1 MSDKGTRNPVGW
13 GYTEQALSDK
23 ERKRLMG
30 TIGHVFSSHR
40 LEERPAPSVEA
51 IELPRPRLEI
61 PTRFAKWKTDS
72 FPPVM
77 LKAPGTAQS
86 WITTSAEERVLHAL
100 GRSFRDLAQ
109 LRTGRLPV
117 APDVVVRPANV
128 EDLEIVLE
136 WANHEGYAVIPFG
149 GGSSVVGGVTPEGT
163 DNYPACISIDLQGL
177 NRVLEVNPRD
187 RVVHAEA
194 GILGPDLDEALRGQ
208 GLTVR
213 HYPQSY
219 YHSSLGGWVATRG
232 AGHFST
238 LHAKIEDRVQALS
251 VLLPDGRRAQ
261 TRALPASSIGPD
273 PNRLWCGSEG
283 ALGIITDVRLRVLP
297 VPQHTATAGV
307 LFKTF
312 EAALEAARDIV
323 QAGLWPAQMRLLDPF
338 EHMMSSL
345 LAGRPAS
352 GALMILGFESA
363 VREVEAPLQ
372 EAVEIARSHGG
383 ERRESGKEGATQAWR
398 DAFFRQ
404 PYIRDTL
411 LDYGIIGET
420 FETAVPWSRLPEFYK
435 NVRQATLDAV
445 INTCGAGGVNC
456 RTTHAY
462 PDGISLYFSFFAHG
476 RHGALVE
483 QWAEIKAAASEAV
496 MANGGTASHHHAMG
510 RDHKPWAR
518 QEIPAEFRAAIRGAK
533 RALDPK
539 GIMNPGLW
547 FED

>member
-1 MSDKGTRNPVGW
+1 MRTGGTRNPVGW
-13 GYTEQALSDK
+13 GYLEQALTDK

-30 TIGHVFSSHR
+30 TVGSLFSHGGI
-40 LEERPAPSVEA
+40 EERPPPQADA
-51 IELPRPRLEI
+51 IELPPCRVRLPE
-61 PTRFAKWKTDS
+61 RFSRWQTEG
-72 FPPVM
+72 FPPV
-77 LKAPGTAQS
+77 LSKGPGAVQS
-86 WITTSAEERVLHAL
+86 WITTSAQERVLHAV

-109 LRTGRLPV
+109 LRTGKLPV
-117 APDVVVRPANV
+117 APDAIARPASL

-136 WANHEGYAVIPFG
+136 WAAKEGYAVIPFG

-163 DNYPACISIDLQGL
+163 EKYPGCISIDLGSL
-177 NRVLEVNPRD
+177 NRVLEINPTD

-194 GILGPDLDEALRGQ
+194 GILGPDLDEWLRPQ

-219 YHSSLGGWVATRG
+219 YHSTLGGWVATRG

-251 VLLPDGRRAQ
+251 VMLPDGRRAS
-261 TRALPASSIGPD
+261 TRALPASSVGPD
-273 PNRLWCGSEG
+273 PNRMWCGSEG
-283 ALGIITDVRLRVLP
+283 VLGIITDVRLRVLP
-297 VPQHTATAGV
+297 VPQHTATAGIA
-307 LFKTF
+307 FKTF
-312 EAALEAARDIV
+312 EQTLDAGREIV
-323 QAGLWPAQMRLLDPF
+323 QSGLWPAQLRLLDPF
-338 EHMMSSL
+338 EHMMSSM

-352 GALMILGFESA
+352 GALMIVGFESA
-363 VREVEAPLQ
+363 ARPVQAALD
-372 EAVEIARSHGG
+372 AAIAISRAHGG
-383 ERRESGKEGATQAWR
+383 EPRESGKEGGTQAWR

-420 FETAVPWSRLPEFYK
+420 FETAIPWSRLPDFYR

-445 INTCGAGGVNC
+445 IRVCGTGGVNC

-462 PDGISLYFSFFAHG
+462 PDGVSLYFSFFARG

-483 QWAEIKAAASEAV
+483 QWAEIKAAATAAV
-496 MANGGTASHHHAMG
+496 MAGGGTASHHHAMG
-510 RDHKPWAR
+510 RDHKRWAKA
-518 QEIPAEFRAAIRGAK
+518 EIPAEFRAAIRGAK
-533 RALDPK
+533 RELDPK

>member
-1 MSDKGTRNPVGW
+1 MSSKGTRNPTGW
-13 GYTEQALSDK
+13 GYVEQALTEK

-30 TIGHVFSSHR
+30 TIGSVFSSQG
-40 LEERPAPSVEA
+40 LEEKQPLPVEA

-61 PTRFAKWKTDS
+61 PAALAKWKTDGL
-72 FPPVM
+72 PPVESAGA
-77 LKAPGTAQS
+77 KTPQS
-86 WITTSAEERVLHAL
+86 WITTSAQERVLHAL

-109 LRTGRLPV
+109 LRSGRLPV
-117 APDVVVRPANV
+117 APDAVVRPASTA
-128 EDLEIVLE
+128 DLKIVLE
-136 WANHEGYAVIPFG
+136 WANAEGYAVIPFG

-163 DNYPACISIDLQGL
+163 ENYPACISLDLQGL
-177 NRVLEVNPRD
+177 NRVLEINPTD

-194 GILGPDLDEALRGQ
+194 GILGPDLDEQLRGH

-219 YHSSLGGWVATRG
+219 YHSTLGGWVATRG

-251 VLLPDGRRAQ
+251 VLLPDGRHAH
-261 TRALPASSIGPD
+261 TRALPASSVGPD

-297 VPQHTATAGV
+297 VPKHTATAGV
-307 LFKTF
+307 VFKTF
-312 EAALEAARDIV
+312 EHTLEAAREIV
-323 QAGLWPAQMRLLDPF
+323 QAGLWPAQLRLLDPF

-345 LAGRPAS
+345 LAGRAAS

-363 VREVEAPLQ
+363 TREVTGLLDA
-372 EAVEIARSHGG
+372 AIEIAKGHGG
-383 ERRESGKEGATQAWR
+383 EPRESGKEGATQAWR

-411 LDYGIIGET
+411 LDYAIIGET
-420 FETAVPWSRLPEFYK
+420 FETAVPWSRLPDFYR

-445 INTCGAGGVNC
+445 MKTCGAGGVNC

-476 RHGALVE
+476 RHGGLVE
-483 QWAEIKAAASEAV
+483 QWAEIKAAATEAV

-510 RDHKPWAR
+510 RDHKQWAR

-533 RALDPK
+533 RELDPK
-539 GIMNPGLW
+539 GILNPGLW
-547 FED
+547 FEN

>member
-1 MSDKGTRNPVGW
+1 MNSKGTRNPTGW
-13 GYTEQALSDK
+13 GYVEQALSEK

-30 TIGHVFSSHR
+30 TIGNVFSSHR
-40 LEERPAPSVEA
+40 LEEKHALPVEA

-61 PTRFAKWKTDS
+61 PPRFAKWKTDGL
-72 FPPVM
+72 PPVE
-77 LKAPGTAQS
+77 GTGPQPTQS
-86 WITTSAEERVLHAL
+86 WMTTSAQERVLHAL

-117 APDVVVRPANV
+117 APDAVVRPASV
-128 EDLEIVLE
+128 EDLKVVLE
-136 WANHEGYAVIPFG
+136 WANTEGCAVIPFG

-163 DNYPACISIDLQGL
+163 GKYPACIALDLQGL
-177 NRVLEVNPRD
+177 NRVLEINATD
-187 RVVHAEA
+187 RIVHAEA
-194 GILGPDLDEALRGQ
+194 GILGPDLDEQLRGH

-219 YHSSLGGWVATRG
+219 YHSTLGGWVATRG

-251 VLLPDGRRAQ
+251 VLLPDGRHAH
-261 TRALPASSIGPD
+261 TRALPASSVGPD

-297 VPQHTATAGV
+297 VPKHTATAGV
-307 LFKTF
+307 VFKTF
-312 EAALEAARDIV
+312 EQTLEAARVIV
-323 QAGLWPAQMRLLDPF
+323 QAGLWPAQLRLLDPF

-345 LAGRPAS
+345 LAGRAAS

-363 VREVEAPLQ
+363 TREVTGLLEAAL
-372 EAVEIARSHGG
+372 EIARGHGG
-383 ERRESGKEGATQAWR
+383 EPRESGKEGATQAWR

-420 FETAVPWSRLPEFYK
+420 FETAVPWSRLPDFYR

-445 INTCGAGGVNC
+445 MKTCGAGGVNC

-476 RHGALVE
+476 RHGGLVE
-483 QWAEIKAAASEAV
+483 QWSEIKAAATEAV

-510 RDHKPWAR
+510 RDHKQWAR

-533 RALDPK
+533 RELDPR
-539 GIMNPGLW
+539 GILNPGLW

>member
-1 MSDKGTRNPVGW
+1 MTMQGTRNPTGW
-13 GYTEQALSDK
+13 GYVEQALK
-23 ERKRLMG
+23 PEERKRLMG
-30 TIGHVFSSHR
+30 TIGSVFSSQR
-40 LEERPAPSVEA
+40 LEERPPPPVEA
-51 IELPRPRLEI
+51 IELPRGRIAI
-61 PTRFAKWKTDS
+61 PARFAQWRTQH
-72 FPPVM
+72 FPPP
-77 LKAPGTAQS
+77 LCKAPDAAQS
-86 WITTSAEERVLHAL
+86 WISDSPQERVLHAL

-109 LRTGRLPV
+109 LRTGKLPV
-117 APDVVVRPANV
+117 APDVVARPASL
-128 EDLEIVLE
+128 EELEILLE
-136 WANHEGYAVIPFG
+136 WANTEGYAVIPFG

-163 DNYPACISIDLQGL
+163 EGYPACLALDLQGL
-177 NRVLEVNPRD
+177 NRVLEINPRD
-187 RVVHAEA
+187 RVVHAQA
-194 GILGPDLDEALRGQ
+194 GILGPDLDEILRPQ

-219 YHSSLGGWVATRG
+219 YHSTLGGWVATRG

-261 TRALPASSIGPD
+261 TRALPASSVGPD

-312 EAALEAARDIV
+312 EQALEAAREIV
-323 QAGLWPAQMRLLDPF
+323 QAGLWPAQLRLLDPF

-352 GALMILGFESA
+352 GALMIIGYESA
-363 VREVEAPLQ
+363 TREVESALKA
-372 EAVEIARSHGG
+372 AVAVAQAHGG
-383 ERRESGKEGATQAWR
+383 QLRESGKEGATQAWR
-398 DAFFRQ
+398 EAFFRQ

-411 LDYGIIGET
+411 LDYGIIAET
-420 FETAVPWSRLPEFYK
+420 FETAVPWSRLPDFYR

-445 INTCGAGGVNC
+445 LKTCGAGGVNC

-483 QWAEIKAAASEAV
+483 QWAEIKAAATEAV
-496 MANGGTASHHHAMG
+496 MAHGGTASHHHAMG
-510 RDHKPWAR
+510 RDHKRWAK
-518 QEIPAEFRAAIRGAK
+518 QEIPAAFRAAIRSAK
-533 RALDPK
+533 RELDPK
-539 GIMNPGLW
+539 GILNPGLW

>member
-1 MSDKGTRNPVGW
+1 MINAGTRNPVGW
-13 GYTEQALSDK
+13 GYVEQALTEK

-30 TIGHVFSSHR
+30 TIGGVFSSQR
-40 LEERPAPSVEA
+40 LEEKPAPAVDA
-51 IELPRPRLEI
+51 IQLPKPRLEI
-61 PTRFAKWKTDS
+61 PARFAKWKTEALPAVDGAGS
-72 FPPVM
+72 Q
-77 LKAPGTAQS
+77 ATQS
-86 WITTSAEERVLHAL
+86 WITTSVQERVLHAV

-109 LRTGRLPV
+109 LRTGKLPV
-117 APDVVVRPANV
+117 APDAVVRPASV
-128 EDLEIVLE
+128 EDLKLILE
-136 WANHEGYAVIPFG
+136 WANTEGYAVIPFG

-163 DNYPACISIDLQGL
+163 EGYPACLSLDLQGL
-177 NRVLEVNPRD
+177 NRVLEISAKD
-187 RVVHAEA
+187 RVVHAQA
-194 GILGPDLDEALRGQ
+194 GILGPDLDDQLRGH

-219 YHSSLGGWVATRG
+219 YHSTLGGWVATRG

-251 VLLPDGRRAQ
+251 VMLPDGRHAH
-261 TRALPASSIGPD
+261 TRALPASSVGPD

-297 VPQHTATAGV
+297 VPKHTAGAGV
-307 LFKTF
+307 VFKTF
-312 EAALEAARDIV
+312 EQALEAAREIV
-323 QAGLWPAQMRLLDPF
+323 QAGLWPAQLRLLDPF

-345 LAGRPAS
+345 LAGRAAS

-363 VREVEAPLQ
+363 TREVTTALAA
-372 EAVEIARSHGG
+372 AVEIAKGHGG
-383 ERRESGKEGATQAWR
+383 QARESGKEGATQAWR

-420 FETAVPWSRLPEFYK
+420 FETAVPWSRLPDFYQ

-445 INTCGAGGVNC
+445 MKTCGAGGVNC

-483 QWAEIKAAASEAV
+483 QWAEIKAAATEAV

-533 RALDPK
+533 RELDPK
-539 GIMNPGLW
+539 GILNPGLW

>member
-1 MSDKGTRNPVGW
+1 MAIQGTRNPTGW
-13 GYTEQALSDK
+13 GYLEQALTNK

-30 TIGHVFSSHR
+30 TIGSVFSSQR
-40 LEERPAPSVEA
+40 LEEKSPPAVEA
-51 IELPRPRLEI
+51 IELPRCRLEL
-61 PTRFAKWKTDS
+61 PARFAGWRTEE
-72 FPPVM
+72 FPPV
-77 LKAPGTAQS
+77 LTKAPGAVQS
-86 WITTSAEERVLHAL
+86 WITTSLRERVLHAL

-109 LRTGRLPV
+109 LRTRKLPV
-117 APDVVVRPANV
+117 APDAVARPASL

-136 WANHEGYAVIPFG
+136 WANAEGYAVIPFG

-163 DNYPACISIDLQGL
+163 EGYPACISLDLQSL
-177 NRVLEVNPRD
+177 NRVLEINPRD
-187 RVVHAEA
+187 HIVHAEA
-194 GILGPDLDEALRGQ
+194 GILGPDLDDMLREQ

-219 YHSSLGGWVATRG
+219 YHSTLGGWVATRG

-307 LFKTF
+307 IFKTF
-312 EAALEAARDIV
+312 EQALEAAREIL
-323 QAGLWPAQMRLLDPF
+323 QSGLWPAQLRLLDPF

-363 VREVEAPLQ
+363 AREVTAPLQ
-372 EAVEIARSHGG
+372 AAIAIAQSHGG
-383 ERRESGKEGATQAWR
+383 QPRESGKEGATQAWR
-398 DAFFRQ
+398 EAFFRQ

-420 FETAVPWSRLPEFYK
+420 FETAVPWSRLPDFYR

-445 INTCGAGGVNC
+445 MKTCGAGGVNC

-483 QWAEIKAAASEAV
+483 QWAEIKTAATDAV

-510 RDHKPWAR
+510 RDHKRWAKL
-518 QEIPAEFRAAIRGAK
+518 EIPAEFRAAIRGAK
-533 RALDPK
+533 RELDPK
-539 GIMNPGLW
+539 GILNPGLW

>member
-1 MSDKGTRNPVGW
+1 LTVCPATAHEYLLMSAGGTRNPVGW
-13 GYTEQALSDK
+13 GYVEQALTEK

-30 TIGHVFSSHR
+30 TIGSVFSSQR
-40 LEERPAPSVEA
+40 LEEKPAPLVGA
-51 IELPRPRLEI
+51 IELPACRLDI
-61 PTRFAKWKTDS
+61 PARFSGCISTE
-72 FPPVM
+72 PQ
-77 LKAPGTAQS
+77 T
-86 WITTSAEERVLHAL
+86 RVLHAL

-109 LRTGRLPV
+109 LRTGKLPV
-117 APDVVVRPANV
+117 APDAVATPSNQ
-128 EDLEIVLE
+128 EELERILE
-136 WANHEGYAVIPFG
+136 WANVEAYAVIPFG

-163 DNYPACISIDLQGL
+163 EAYPACLALNLQGL
-177 NRVLEVNPRD
+177 NRVLEVNTRD

-194 GILGPDLDEALRGQ
+194 GILGPDLDEALRPQ

-219 YHSSLGGWVATRG
+219 YHSTLGGWVATRG

-307 LFKTF
+307 IFKTF
-312 EAALEAARDIV
+312 EQALETAREIV
-323 QAGLWPAQMRLLDPF
+323 QSGLWPAQLRLLDPF

-345 LAGRPAS
+345 LAGRAAS

-363 VREVEAPLQ
+363 AREVDAPLQ
-372 EAVEIARSHGG
+372 AAIAIAQSHGG
-383 ERRESGKEGATQAWR
+383 QPRESGKEGATQAWR
-398 DAFFRQ
+398 EAFFRQ

-420 FETAVPWSRLPEFYK
+420 FETAVPWSRLPDFYR
-435 NVRQATLDAV
+435 NVRQVTLDAV
-445 INTCGAGGVNC
+445 MKTCGAGGVNC

-483 QWAEIKAAASEAV
+483 QWAEIKAAATEAV

-510 RDHKPWAR
+510 RDHKRWAK

-533 RALDPK
+533 RELDPK
-539 GIMNPGLW
+539 GILNPGLW